1 MSELKYG
8 KKSPAFIIVCFR
20 KQKCF
25 FFENIDSNIVNHDP
39 KLSHWPHGSGRERS
53 TGRSLN
59 QLITWH
65 AGQGDSGRR
74 NDNKTLSESILLK
87 KNTLSLSSQPVAE
100 SPGTQSFC

>member
-8 KKSPAFIIVCFR
+8 KKSPAFIIVRFR

-25 FFENIDSNIVNHDP
+25 FFENIDSNVVNHDP

-87 KNTLSLSSQPVAE
+87 KTPYLSPASQ
-100 SPGTQSFC
+100 